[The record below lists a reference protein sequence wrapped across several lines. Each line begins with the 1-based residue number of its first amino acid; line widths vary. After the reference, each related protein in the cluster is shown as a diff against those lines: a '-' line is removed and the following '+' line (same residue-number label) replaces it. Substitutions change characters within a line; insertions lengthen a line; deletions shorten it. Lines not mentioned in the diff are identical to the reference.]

1 MDSIEIRVRRRDQ
14 GHELLEQKDAGHDE
28 LATTVG
34 QGAFRTR
41 IEAIRLVSMGWQFMD
56 VANALD
62 GVRAW
67 GPPLVKRFNESGL
80 DGLDDR
86 RVSNVGRP
94 ALLDEEGMI
103 ALRAALAGRAPD
115 GGLWTGP
122 KVRAV
127 DSVQRFEQSVDLP
140 NGAPI
145 DRAA

>member
-1 MDSIEIRVRRRDQ
+1 
-14 GHELLEQKDAGHDE
+14 
-28 LATTVG
+28 
-34 QGAFRTR
+34 
-41 IEAIRLVSMGWQFMD
+41 MGWQFMD

-67 GPPLVKRFNESGL
+67 VPTLMKRFNESVL
-80 DGLDDR
+80 DGVDDR
-86 RVSNVGRP
+86 RVSNVRRP
-94 ALLDEEGMI
+94 ALLDEEGMV

-127 DSVQRFEQSVDLP
+127 DGVQRFEQSVDLP

>member
-1 MDSIEIRVRRRDQ
+1 MALVP
-14 GHELLEQKDAGHDE
+14 HMTTEQLADAARACNDAD
-28 LATTVG
+28 L
-34 QGAFRTR
+34 RTR

-67 GPPLVKRFNESGL
+67 VPTLVKRFNESGL
-80 DGLDDR
+80 DGVDDR
-86 RVSNVGRP
+86 RVSNVRRP
-94 ALLDEEGMI
+94 ALLDEEGMV

-127 DSVQRFEQSVDLP
+127 DGVQRFEQSVDLP